1 MRSGDALNSPRPTSL
16 NKSPGK
22 SPYQLDT
29 CFDRRALQLP
39 HGRRKAQL
47 FAALI
52 PAGCCSVLD
61 AGGGTGWATIG
72 LRQKCHVVTLDGAAE
87 SLRQATGDKVL
98 GSVEALPFADR
109 SFDLVISSQVLE
121 HLPDRGLDKTR
132 WEMMRVA
139 RHYLLVSV
147 PYRESLEAR
156 EVRCGVCQT
165 VFHPDYHCRS
175 FAEEDLAKLFPH
187 WQMAEWHVFGALRR
201 GVGVVASRGWRR
213 ARDIQPAY
221 VGTLCP
227 QCGNQVHAIPS
238 FPPQGKQRI
247 VRRVLTALRLR
258 LKRYLGLPDGKQ
270 YATFLPQGVAP
281 FWIAA
286 LFAREESSVPIDGDV
301 NFIDECRQ
309 A

>member
-52 PAGCCSVLD
+52 PAGCRSVLD

-121 HLPDRGLDKTR
+121 HLPDRALDKTR
-132 WEMMRVA
+132 REMMRVA

-156 EVRCGVCQT
+156 EVRCGVCRT
-165 VFHPDYHCRS
+165 VLPRLPLPLICGRRSGETVSALANGGVARVRSAPPRGGSCRFARMAAGAGHSTGLCGHALSSMRESSSRKS
-175 FAEEDLAKLFPH
+175 FFSA
-187 WQMAEWHVFGALRR
+187 
-201 GVGVVASRGWRR
+201 ASFFATRQ
-213 ARDIQPAY
+213 AAY
-221 VGTLCP
+221 CP
-227 QCGNQVHAIPS
+227 SDPYR
-238 FPPQGKQRI
+238 PQG
-247 VRRVLTALRLR
+247 AS
-258 LKRYLGLPDGKQ
+258 
-270 YATFLPQGVAP
+270 
-281 FWIAA
+281 AA
-286 LFAREESSVPIDGDV
+286 LSRPAG
-301 NFIDECRQ
+301 RQ
-309 A
+309 AIRDLLAAGGGAVLDCGFVRSRRELRADRWGRRFH